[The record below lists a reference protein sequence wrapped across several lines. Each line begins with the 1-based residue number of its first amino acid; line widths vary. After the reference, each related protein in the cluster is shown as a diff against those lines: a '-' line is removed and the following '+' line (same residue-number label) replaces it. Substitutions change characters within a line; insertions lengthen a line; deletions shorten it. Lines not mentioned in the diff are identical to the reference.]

1 MTTSDLKVGQF
12 GKVNGSIIY
21 RFRLYNKFLI
31 LFPST
36 EGCLIIEKHPE
47 KALGWFECKNCEL
60 IETPQTKH
68 VSNAIKQL
76 KDTLKFKSV
85 DNLTYI
91 ENYSI
96 LKNYLKPV
104 IVKAED

>member
-12 GKVNGSIIY
+12 GKVNGSVIY
-21 RFRLYNKFLI
+21 RFRLEKTIF
-31 LFPST
+31 FPST
-36 EGCLIIEKHPE
+36 EGCLTIEKHPE
-47 KALGWFECKNCEL
+47 KTLGWFDCKTCEL
-60 IETPQTKH
+60 IELPQVKH
-68 VSNAIKQL
+68 INNAIKQI
-76 KDTLKFKSV
+76 KDTLKFKGM